1 MVMKNKVLNRE
12 EVILQARTWQQQ
24 GLEVIFT
31 NGCFDILHPGHVR
44 YLAQSRT
51 LGDRLIVALNDDDS
65 VRRLKGESRP
75 INTLADRA
83 EVVAAL
89 CCVDAV
95 TSFSEDT
102 PYDLISALIPDVITK
117 GGDYMP
123 DNVVGA
129 DIVEEAGGKVVIID
143 FQEGYSTTSIL
154 KKSK

>member
-95 TSFSEDT
+95 TSFRR
-102 PYDLISALIPDVITK
+102 
-117 GGDYMP
+117 
-123 DNVVGA
+123 
-129 DIVEEAGGKVVIID
+129 
-143 FQEGYSTTSIL
+143 IL
-154 KKSK
+154 RMI